1 VSASVPTAA
10 PASSVPAAPATAPA
24 GSAPPV
30 TGYIVP
36 SLGWRIL
43 AGGLR
48 LIPLAIL
55 LIGLPVA
62 VLTFLAGYGI
72 PPPIPLVIVELAGI
86 ALVALLTARYIAG
99 PTIAYGPLAMA
110 TSGATIAYLYY
121 LFERATYHFPI
132 PGSGVTISIGYASLV
147 LLLMIGP
154 GLAFVAGA
162 LTFAEDW
169 NHPKE
174 RLPFDYPA

>member
-1 VSASVPTAA
+1 MSAP
-10 PASSVPAAPATAPA
+10 APA
-24 GSAPPV
+24 GAPRAPAPGATVASPPPV
-30 TGYIVP
+30 TGYLVP

-43 AGGLR
+43 SGGLR

-62 VLTFLAGYGI
+62 ILTFLAGYGI
-72 PPPIPLVIVELAGI
+72 PPPLPILWVELAGVV
-86 ALVALLTARYIAG
+86 LVVLLTARYIAG
-99 PTIAYGPLAMA
+99 PSIAYGPLAMA
-110 TSGATIAYLYY
+110 TSAATLGYLYVI
-121 LFERATYHFPI
+121 FVRATYHFPI
-132 PGSGVTISIGYASLV
+132 PGSGVTISIGYAPLV
-147 LLLMIGP
+147 LLLMFGP

-169 NHPKE
+169 NRPNE